1 MGRLLRTLLLSRLR
15 AGQWRRPHPIGYRA
29 MPRIEMPS
37 ASTSIG
43 TLQVSLLPSKN
54 SPGGMISGVDPKR
67 DE

>member
-1 MGRLLRTLLLSRLR
+1 MDASSVCSCCPVCGLGKGGGPSNWLLM
-15 AGQWRRPHPIGYRA
+15 A
-29 MPRIEMPS
+29 PRIEMSS